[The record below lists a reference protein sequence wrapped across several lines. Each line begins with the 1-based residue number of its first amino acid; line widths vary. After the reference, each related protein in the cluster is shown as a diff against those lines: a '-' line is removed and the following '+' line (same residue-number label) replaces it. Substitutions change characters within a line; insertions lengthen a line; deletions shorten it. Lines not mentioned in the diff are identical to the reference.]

1 MGRARDGL
9 VVGASRVVAIG
20 GVVALVGALPWL
32 SGRSPEYTILRARYA
47 DLEATPEALAAVRAQ
62 LGLDRGPLA
71 VSLDWLAGVLRG
83 DLGTSWISGRPVLP
97 GTLDALGVSLP
108 LMAFAI
114 AVAVVV
120 AALLCAPA
128 LRDATRGRLARGS
141 GTLAAMLTAL
151 PEFLLATSLLVVVA
165 VWLRWAPPSG
175 WDGPANA
182 ALPALALGIPAG
194 GLIGRLLAD
203 AIRSASAERWVATW
217 AMAGLPPARTTLA
230 VLRRAL
236 PSVLGQIG
244 LVLVGLTGGAVAVE
258 QVFAIPG
265 IGRATLGAASSQDVP
280 ALQAGVLALL
290 AVAVAAGALADLA
303 RRALLGPALRL
314 GSLPVPDAR
323 VPARPRDAVVPD
335 VADGLLALIGVA
347 GHSRGP

>member
-97 GTLDALGVSLP
+97 GTLDALGVSLT

-141 GTLAAMLTAL
+141 GALAAMLTAL

-182 ALPALALGIPAG
+182 VLPALALGIPAG

-303 RRALLGPALRL
+303 RRALR
-314 GSLPVPDAR
+314 
-323 VPARPRDAVVPD
+323 
-335 VADGLLALIGVA
+335 
-347 GHSRGP
+347 